1 MAVLNVLVDRPS
13 RQVWDVLSDGT
24 SYAEW
29 VVGTQHIDDV
39 DADWPALGTMIH
51 YSFGIGPWTMNDV
64 TTVRLVDP
72 GKRLEL
78 EVQAGPVGTARVAIE
93 LIPWGEDR
101 TVVILDEHPL
111 SGLGARWHSIIVE
124 GLLRLRNERM
134 LRSLA
139 DLVRRRNPGAEPA
152 GDPR

>member
-1 MAVLNVLVDRPS
+1 MAVLNVLVDRPC
-13 RQVWDVLSDGT
+13 QHVWDVLSDGA

-39 DADWPALGTMIH
+39 DPDWPALGTKIH
-51 YSFGIGPWTMNDV
+51 YSFGVGPWTMNDV
-64 TTVRLVDP
+64 TTVRLVEP

-93 LIPWGEDR
+93 LIPWGEER

-124 GLLRLRNERM
+124 GVLRLRNERM

-152 GDPR
+152 ADPV